1 MLMTGLTCSQAA
13 CVTSIG
19 RTHRLKVFICQEILH
34 KPQTLPGLKVSVDS
48 IFQEWKQRLLLC
60 FLPAALPLLFHTP
73 ASSVESGRLTVN
85 KHPPPSHTLCSFNL
99 IYF

>member
-1 MLMTGLTCSQAA
+1 MTDLQSGCMCHL
-13 CVTSIG
+13 
-19 RTHRLKVFICQEILH
+19 HRQNTRAQGFLFVKRSFTNR
-34 KPQTLPGLKVSVDS
+34 KPFRGLKVSVDS
-48 IFQEWKQRLLLC
+48 IFQEWKQRLLFC